1 VNTLPGFVRVAP
13 GAALALCV
21 ALFAPALS
29 QAQQTPEPPA
39 AAPPAPAGDLFTIPK
54 VIDRPLG
61 LEEGPRLRVTAFR
74 LSGAVAR
81 DQVNLAEVNGLLAAA
96 QASQPAEGFAINQL
110 QEVAGQVTKYYRDHG
125 LILAQAFIPAQEVS
139 SGEVTIQVLEGKLG
153 AVRVEGNKYYDAKVL
168 TRPFRNLIGGP
179 VVKDQVEESLLR
191 ITGYAG
197 LNAQAVFSAGSDVG
211 TTDLVLR
218 VQQEQRLGLDASV
231 DNHGSRFSGEYR
243 GTVGLTSYNAFGIAD
258 TIRAYALRA
267 FDPNDNDATGTYG
280 GITANLPMT
289 PSTALRLEAASNA
302 YDVGLEFAA
311 LGLTGETFIA
321 TAAIDYDLVRSR
333 YGTHGLTFDFSRK
346 TAKFEES
353 GSQTAED
360 EIAAIGVEYRLSQID
375 TRFRGI
381 NRLSLR
387 YTRGLE
393 GIFGAIGAPGEPPG
407 EGEPPPSRTGVGGG
421 FHKTTL
427 DMQRMQRLSTN
438 MAILVRA
445 FGQYSDD
452 LLTSL
457 EQLSLGGPYSVRAYP
472 VSEFLVDRGAF
483 ASFEFIANA
492 PGFASRPAWANRTWG
507 QVLQFSLFADY
518 ATGKVLGTV
527 AQDVDATP
535 EISGWGGAVQF
546 NFTRKSFLRADV
558 ATPIGNYVPSDDR
571 DPQYFV
577 RFGVQ
582 L

>member
-1 VNTLPGFVRVAP
+1 MNSLPGFVRSAGP
-13 GAALALCV
+13 ALALCV
-21 ALFAPALS
+21 ALATPALV
-29 QAQQTPEPPA
+29 QAQQTPEPAA
-39 AAPPAPAGDLFTIPK
+39 AAPPAAAGDLFTIPK

-81 DQVNLAEVNGLLAAA
+81 DQVNLAEVNRILSAA

-110 QEVAGQVTKYYRDHG
+110 QDVAGQVTKYYRDHG

-139 SGEVTIQVLEGKLG
+139 NGEVTIQVLEGKLG
-153 AVRVEGNKYYDAKVL
+153 AVRVEGNKYYNAKVL
-168 TRPFRNLIGGP
+168 ARPFRDLIGGP
-179 VVKDQVEESLLR
+179 VVKDEVEESLLR
-191 ITGYAG
+191 ITEYAG

-243 GTVGLTSYNAFGIAD
+243 GTVGLTAYNAFGIAD
-258 TIRAYALRA
+258 TIRAYVLRA
-267 FDPNDNDATGTYG
+267 FDPDDHDASGTYG

-289 PSTALRLEAASNA
+289 PSTTLRLEAASNA
-302 YDVGLEFAA
+302 YDVGLELAS
-311 LGLTGETFIA
+311 LGFTGETTIG
-321 TAAIDYDLVRSR
+321 TAAIDVDVARSR
-333 YGTHGLTFDFSRK
+333 YGSHGLTFDFSRK
-346 TAKFEES
+346 TAKFEEN

-360 EIAAIGVEYRLSQID
+360 DISTVGVEYRLSQID

-381 NRLSLR
+381 NRVSLR

-393 GIFGAIGAPGEPPG
+393 GVFGALGAPGEEPG
-407 EGEPPPSRTGVGGG
+407 NDEPNPSRSGVGGG

-427 DMQRMQRLSTN
+427 DLQRMQRISANTS
-438 MAILVRA
+438 ILVRG

-483 ASFEFIANA
+483 ASIEFIANA
-492 PGFASRPAWANRTWG
+492 PGFASRPAWGNRTWG

-518 ATGKVLGTV
+518 ANGKVLGVV
-527 AQDVDATP
+527 ADGVDPTP
-535 EISGWGGAVQF
+535 EIAGWGGAVQV

-558 ATPIGNYVPSDDR
+558 ATPIGDTLPSDDR